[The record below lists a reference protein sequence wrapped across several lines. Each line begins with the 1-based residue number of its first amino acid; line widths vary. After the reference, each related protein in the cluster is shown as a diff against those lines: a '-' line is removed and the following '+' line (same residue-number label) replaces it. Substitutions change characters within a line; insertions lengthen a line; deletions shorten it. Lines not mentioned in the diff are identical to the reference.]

1 MQHSQGRA
9 MLIFRSIRW
18 VVTFALIFACYGAVA
33 QQLANGFLFG
43 VVRSDGDPL
52 PRAKVTVEK
61 IDTGMT
67 HTVFASA
74 TGVYRVPRLPG
85 GVYDV
90 LVSTADLKY
99 LLQTVVVTIGQGTRR
114 DFEMSESDI
123 GVHSQRARAER
134 EDILVS
140 APPQPDIQGTF
151 GEIHSVYSAD
161 EISQL
166 PIPRDINAVVNM
178 APGTVIGHSRYS
190 SNRNPLTRIRT
201 TEFGLISIHGAS
213 ISENVYYIDG
223 MNVSNLSNGLGA
235 SVLPFE
241 FYDQVQMVTG
251 GLRAEFGRTTGGM
264 VNAVTKSGT
273 NEWHVRLGY
282 YSEPRSLRG
291 KLSDVTDANPRSRFL
306 SSFSFDERESQEG
319 FVSIAGPIIRN
330 KLFVYS
336 IFEDNQTEV
345 KNYEAGPGTIGSL
358 YVDTNNDP
366 FLGLK
371 FTYSITQNHDFNL
384 TYFSDENTIKRN
396 SYGWDE
402 VSGEITGF
410 RDSVD
415 INRGGDNYI
424 ARYTGN
430 INDKLSISIL
440 SGRNSYEYTNQN
452 DADANCPVAIDL
464 RDSST
469 SSEIGCW
476 VNYIRSY
483 GNDNRKVLRF
493 DGEYVLSDA
502 HLLRFGIDHE
512 NNTTID
518 VRGLSG
524 PSFDRYR
531 YRTVDPGSV
540 LDNGGIVP
548 SGVTE
553 IVEHTIYREG
563 GKFGATNLSF
573 YIEDEWLFNESINVR
588 LGLRYEG
595 FTIEN
600 SQGATFL
607 RMNDQWAPR
616 VAVAWDLGDE
626 ERNRG
631 ILVGS
636 FSRYHLPLATSVSRY
651 FARPRHYSVNWHT
664 LEGEI
669 STDGSVELGT
679 SIGPS
684 FVYADGE
691 IRPSTQLIDASIE
704 PAFQDEFTLGYARQ
718 FQADVTAGVD
728 YTFRR
733 LGRVIEDIAI
743 APFLEIRPRRYDFRY
758 VLTNPGTDL
767 TVDTDTD
774 GDGTVETFKLPVSE
788 HRFPKP
794 VRKYHAVEFYVDKHM
809 ESRLYL
815 RGSYTW
821 SHSYG
826 NHEGVT
832 RTDLGYASTLASIT
846 TQWDFLGLLDG
857 AYGDLPNDRRHT
869 IKLFGA
875 WKIRENLQCSFAWGW
890 QDGRPRNA
898 LGRHPTDRFAR
909 LYGSSSFFD
918 RGELSPRG
926 ALGRTEG
933 VSSLDIGLRYRHE
946 TKRGGVTATID
957 VFNLLDGEAVVDYND
972 RSDRWRGGPN
982 PNFGAPA
989 WYQNPRSIRFG
1000 LIYDMKPWGT

>member
-1 MQHSQGRA
+1 
-9 MLIFRSIRW
+9 MLSFRPIGF
-18 VVTFALIFACYGAVA
+18 VLTFALVFVCFKAPA

-52 PRAKVTVEK
+52 PAAKVTVEK

-67 HTVFASA
+67 RTVIASA
-74 TGVYRVPRLPG
+74 TGAYRVPRLPG

-90 LVSTADLKY
+90 LVSTADLRY
-99 LLQTVVVTIGQGTRR
+99 LLKTVVVAIGQGTRR

-190 SNRNPLTRIRT
+190 ANRNPLARIRT

-273 NEWHVRLGY
+273 NEWRVRFGY

-291 KLSDVTDANPRSRFL
+291 KLSDVTDENLRSRFL

-319 FVSIAGPIIRN
+319 FVSISGPIIRN

-336 IFEDNQTEV
+336 IFEDNRTEV
-345 KNYEAGPGTIGSL
+345 KNYQAGRRSIGAL
-358 YVDTNNDP
+358 HVDTNNDP

-371 FTYSITQNHDFNL
+371 LTFAINQNHDLNL

-396 SYGWDE
+396 SFRWNE
-402 VSGEITGF
+402 VSGEVGDF
-410 RDSVD
+410 RSRVD
-415 INRGGDNYI
+415 IDRGGDNYI

-430 INDKLSISIL
+430 INDRLSISVL
-440 SGRNSYEYTNQN
+440 SGRNAYEYTNRN
-452 DADANCPVAIDL
+452 DADEVCPVAIDL
-464 RDSST
+464 RDSSD

-476 VNYIRSY
+476 ANYFRAY
-483 GNDNRKVLRF
+483 GNDHRKVLRF
-493 DGEYVLSDA
+493 DAEYVLSDA
-502 HLLRFGIDHE
+502 HLLRFGMDHE
-512 NNTTID
+512 ENTTND
-518 VRGLSG
+518 VVGFSG
-524 PSFDRYR
+524 PNFDFYR
-531 YRTVDPGSV
+531 YRTVEPGLV
-540 LDNGGIVP
+540 IGNGGIVP

-553 IVEHTIYREG
+553 IVEHAVFREG
-563 GKFGATNLSF
+563 GKFGATSLSF
-573 YIEDEWLFNESINVR
+573 YLEDEWLFNESINVR

-595 FTIEN
+595 FTIDN
-600 SQGATFL
+600 SHGATFL
-607 RMNDQWAPR
+607 RINDQWAPR
-616 VAVAWDLGDE
+616 IAVAWDLGGE

-636 FSRYHLPLATSVSRY
+636 FSRYHLPLPTSVSRLL
-651 FARPRHYSVNWHT
+651 ARPRHYSVDWHT
-664 LEGEI
+664 LGGDI
-669 STDGSVELGT
+669 RADGSVELGPMV
-679 SIGPS
+679 GPS
-684 FVYADGE
+684 FVYADGSV
-691 IRPSTQLIDASIE
+691 RPSSQIIDASIK
-704 PAFQDEFTLGYARQ
+704 PAFQDEFTLGYARE
-718 FQADVTAGVD
+718 FAADISAGVD

-733 LGRVIEDIAI
+733 LGRVIDDIAL
-743 APFLEIRPRRYDFRY
+743 APYLVSRRGRFDFRY

-767 TVDTDTD
+767 TVETDVD
-774 GDGTVETFKLPVSE
+774 GDGTVETFNLPASE
-788 HRFPKP
+788 HGFPEP

-809 ESRLYL
+809 DSRLYL

-832 RTDLGYASTLASIT
+832 RTDLAFGSTLAGAT
-846 TQWDFLGLLDG
+846 YQWDFLGFLDG

-875 WKIRENLQCSFAWGW
+875 WKLRENLQFSFAWGW

-909 LYGSSSFFD
+909 FFGPASFFE

-933 VSSLDIGLRYRHE
+933 VSSLDVGLRYRHE
-946 TKRGGVTATID
+946 TKHGGITATID
-957 VFNLLDGEAVVDYND
+957 VFNLLDSEAVVDYYD
-972 RSDRWRGGPN
+972 TSDRWRGRPD

-989 WYQNPRSIRFG
+989 WFQNPRSIRFG